1 MSAQTPIKRAA
12 IYARYSTDLQS
23 VTSITDQI
31 RLCHRIAEDNGW
43 MVVEIFTDDA
53 ISGGTHLRPGF
64 QKLQQAAQNGDFDI
78 IVSEA
83 LDRLSRDQE
92 HSAGLYK
99 QMCFLD
105 IDIVTKLEGK
115 INEMH
120 IGLGGTMNALF
131 LKNLGQKT
139 HRGLEGRVEA
149 GKSGGGRS
157 YGYTVDRQSL
167 ADGTFTRGELILC
180 PEEAAVVRR
189 IFNAYDSGQSA
200 RAIAVALNAE
210 GVPAPRSGKGTG
222 TWSFSTI
229 AGNWKRGTGILNNEL
244 YNGERV
250 WNRQRYIK
258 DPNTGKRQ
266 ARLNP
271 EHEWV
276 RNAMPDLRLIDQDLW
291 HRVKV
296 RQGAIRETLTDA
308 QRGNNSNPLGTIR
321 RAKHLF
327 SGLLKCG
334 CCDGSYT
341 LMNKTKYGCASARN
355 KGTCGNRKLIKREH
369 VEERIL
375 NGLKNKLMD
384 PEMLKEF
391 VAEYQREWNRLHSEG
406 TSARNSLE
414 RDLKKASAQI
424 DKIVEAITAGMFHA
438 SMKSKMDDLE
448 ARKAEL
454 TAKLAALPEQ
464 NPIVLHP
471 ALAETYSK
479 KVAALSD
486 SLNHEESKAEAS
498 ELLRGL
504 VSEVRLYPDADAPNG
519 HVIELYGE
527 LAAILELSGPRN
539 NKTHR
544 FTGGVSVSM
553 VAGGRTKLNLHG
565 RERLVENDPNQ
576 LKYLTFAPDISAWRY
591 ATN

>member
-1 MSAQTPIKRAA
+1 MPKTPSSKRAV

-31 RLCHRIAEDNGW
+31 RICRKIADDNGW
-43 MVVEIFTDDA
+43 DVVEVFKDDA

-64 QKLQQAAQNGDFDI
+64 QRLQQVAQHGGFDV

-105 IDIVTKLEGK
+105 IDIFTKLEGK

-157 YGYTVDRQSL
+157 YGYTLDRQPL
-167 ADGTFTRGELILC
+167 ADGTFTTGELTIC
-180 PEEAAVVRR
+180 PEEAAVVER
-189 IFNAYDSGQSA
+189 IFADYDKGLST
-200 RAIAVALNAE
+200 RAIAIALNAE
-210 GVPAPRSGKGTG
+210 GIPAPRSGKGTG

-229 AGNWKRGTGILNNEL
+229 AGNYKRGTGILNNEL

-258 DPNTGKRQ
+258 DPATGRRQ
-266 ARLNP
+266 ARPNP
-271 EHEWV
+271 EEDWV
-276 RNAMPDLRLIDQDLW
+276 RNQVPDLRLIEVDLW
-291 HRVKV
+291 QRVKQ
-296 RQGAIRETLTDA
+296 RQGVIRSTLSEA
-308 QRGNNSNPLGTIR
+308 QRTNASNPLA
-321 RAKHLF
+321 RAKRTKHLF

-334 CCDGSYT
+334 CCSGSYT

-355 KGTCGNRKLIKREH
+355 KGTCDNRKLIKREH
-369 VEERIL
+369 LEARIL
-375 NGLKNKLMD
+375 SGLKSKLMH

-414 RDLKKASAQI
+414 RDLKQVSAQI
-424 DKIVEAITAGMFHA
+424 EKIVAAITAGMFHA
-438 SMKSKMDDLE
+438 SMKTKMDELE
-448 ARKAEL
+448 AHKAEL
-454 TAKLAALPEQ
+454 TSKLAALPEQ

-471 ALAETYSK
+471 ALAETYRGK
-479 KVAALSD
+479 IEALSD
-486 SLNHEESKAEAS
+486 SLNDEACRFEAS
-498 ELLRGL
+498 EVLRAL
-504 VSEVRLYPDADAPNG
+504 VSEVRLHPDENAPDG
-519 HVIELYGE
+519 HVVELYGE
-527 LAAILELSGPRN
+527 LAAILELSAPRN
-539 NKTHR
+539 DKTHR
-544 FTGGVSVSM
+544 FTGGVSVQV
-553 VAGGRTKLNLHG
+553 VAGVGFEPTTF
-565 RERLVENDPNQ
+565 RL
-576 LKYLTFAPDISAWRY
+576 
-591 ATN
+591 

>member
-1 MSAQTPIKRAA
+1 MSARLNIKRAA

-23 VTSITDQI
+23 PSSITDQI
-31 RLCHRIAEDNGW
+31 RLCRKICEDNGW
-43 MVVEIFTDDA
+43 EVRDIFTDDA

-64 QKLQQAAQNGDFDI
+64 QKLQRAAQNGDFDI

-105 IDIVTKLEGK
+105 IDIITKFEGK

-131 LKNLGQKT
+131 LKNLGHKT
-139 HRGLEGRVEA
+139 HRGLAGRVEA

-157 YGYTVDRQSL
+157 YGYTVDRQPL
-167 ADGTFTRGELILC
+167 ADGTFITGELIIC
-180 PEEAAVVRR
+180 PEEATVVKR
-189 IFNAYDSGQSA
+189 IFADYDKGLST
-200 RAIAVALNAE
+200 RAIAMALNAE
-210 GVPAPRSGKGTG
+210 GIPAPRSGKGSG

-229 AGNWKRGTGILNNEL
+229 SGNWKRGTGILNNEL
-244 YNGERV
+244 YKGERV

-266 ARLNP
+266 ARLNL
-271 EHEWV
+271 ETEWV
-276 RNAMPDLRLIDQDLW
+276 RNSVPELRLIDDNLW
-291 HRVKV
+291 QRVKR
-296 RQGAIRETLTDA
+296 RQGVIRSTLSEA
-308 QRGNNSNPLGTIR
+308 QQANASNPLA
-321 RAKHLF
+321 RAKRTKHLF

-334 CCDGSYT
+334 CCGGSYT

-355 KGTCGNRKLIKREH
+355 KGTCDNRELIKREH

-375 NGLKNKLMD
+375 RGLKSKLMH
-384 PEMLKEF
+384 PELLKEF
-391 VAEYQREWNRLHSEG
+391 VAEYHREWNRLNSES
-406 TSARNSLE
+406 TSARTSIKRE
-414 RDLKKASAQI
+414 LKQLGDQI

-438 SMKSKMDDLE
+438 SMKTKMDDLE

-454 TAKLAALPEQ
+454 ESKLEALPDQ
-464 NPIVLHP
+464 DPIVLHP
-471 ALAETYSK
+471 AFAETYRTK
-479 KVAALSD
+479 IAALAD
-486 SLNHEESKAEAS
+486 SLNHEASKSEAS

-504 VSEVRLYPDADAPNG
+504 VSEVRLHPDESAEDG

-539 NKTHR
+539 YNTHR
-544 FTGGVSVSM
+544 FTGGLSVQV
-553 VAGGRTKLNLHG
+553 VAGVGFEPTTF
-565 RERLVENDPNQ
+565 RL
-576 LKYLTFAPDISAWRY
+576 
-591 ATN
+591 

>member
-1 MSAQTPIKRAA
+1 MPVPYSAKRAA

-31 RLCHRIAEDNGW
+31 RLCRKIVEDNGW
-43 MVVEIFTDDA
+43 QVADIFTDDA

-64 QKLQQAAQNGDFDI
+64 QKLQQAAQNAGFDV

-105 IDIVTKLEGK
+105 IDIFTKLEGK

-157 YGYTVDRQSL
+157 YGYTVDRQPL
-167 ADGTFTRGELILC
+167 ADGTFKTGELIIC
-180 PEEAAVVRR
+180 AAEAAVVRR
-189 IFNAYDSGQSA
+189 IFTAYDSGQSA
-200 RAIAVALNAE
+200 RAIAVWLNAE
-210 GVPAPRSGKGTG
+210 GIPAPRSGKGTG

-244 YNGERV
+244 YIGQRV

-258 DPNTGKRQ
+258 DPATGKRQ

-271 EHEWV
+271 EHDWV
-276 RNAMPDLRLIDQDLW
+276 RNAVPELRLIEDAVW
-291 HRVKV
+291 HRVKL
-296 RQGAIRETLTDA
+296 RQGAIRQTLTDA
-308 QRGNNSNPLGTIR
+308 QRGNSSNPLGTTR

-334 CCDGSYT
+334 CCGGSYT

-355 KGTCGNRKLIKREH
+355 KGTCDNRKLIKRDH

-375 NGLKNKLMD
+375 NGLKSKLMQ

-391 VAEYQREWNRLHSEG
+391 VAEYQREWKRLQIEG
-406 TSARNSLE
+406 TSARDSLE
-414 RDLKKASAQI
+414 RDLKKVSAQI

-438 SMKSKMDDLE
+438 SMRTKMDELE
-448 ARKAEL
+448 AHKAEL
-454 TAKLAALPEQ
+454 EVKRAALPAQ
-464 NPIVLHP
+464 DPIVLHP
-471 ALAETYSK
+471 ALAENYRK
-479 KVAALSD
+479 RIVGLAD
-486 SLNHEESKAEAS
+486 SLNDESCRLETA

-504 VSEVRLYPDADAPNG
+504 VSEVQLHPDVNADDG

-527 LAAILELSGPRN
+527 LAAILELTKPKN
-539 NKTHR
+539 DKTHR
-544 FTGGVSVSM
+544 FTGGSSVSL
-553 VAGGRTKLNLHG
+553 VAGVGFEPTTF
-565 RERLVENDPNQ
+565 RL
-576 LKYLTFAPDISAWRY
+576 
-591 ATN
+591 